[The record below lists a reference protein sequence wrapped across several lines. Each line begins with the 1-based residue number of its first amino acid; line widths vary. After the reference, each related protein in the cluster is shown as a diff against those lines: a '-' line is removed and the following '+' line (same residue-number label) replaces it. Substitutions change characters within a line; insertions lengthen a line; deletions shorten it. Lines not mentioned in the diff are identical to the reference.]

1 MPDSASCQEPLPP
14 QCLTCPAIEVSRDR
28 DGNSIYSRP
37 MRFARHL
44 QHLLAILLCSFATA
58 CAVGSGD
65 EQSGAI
71 ARGQALAESQ
81 CAQCHAIGPRGLSP
95 YPAAPLWRELAET
108 KDTDELAQMFGEGKL
123 IHRDGTLSMP
133 EYMLTPQQIG
143 ELVAYMKTLRAS

>member
-1 MPDSASCQEPLPP
+1 
-14 QCLTCPAIEVSRDR
+14 
-28 DGNSIYSRP
+28 

-44 QHLLAILLCSFATA
+44 QSLLAILLCSFASA

-81 CAQCHAIGPRGLSP
+81 CAQCHAIGPTGLSP